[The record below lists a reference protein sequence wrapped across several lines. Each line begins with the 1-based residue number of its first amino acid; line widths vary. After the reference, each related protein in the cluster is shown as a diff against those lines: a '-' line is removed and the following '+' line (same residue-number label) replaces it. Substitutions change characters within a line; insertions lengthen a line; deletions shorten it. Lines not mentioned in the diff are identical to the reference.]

1 MMTYEELLRENIQ
14 LKIELERYKQRYEL
28 VAEASNDGLW
38 DWEITTGK
46 LYNSPRWKA
55 TLGYEDDELQASL
68 ESWSSRV
75 HPDDLD
81 MVMVNINDHI
91 EGKSSIYKAEYR
103 IQHKDGHYIWILDHG
118 KLQLNEQGKPIRMA
132 GSLTNISERKEKENL
147 LRTVLNCMSEGI
159 LVMNTNGEFIYTNPS
174 FCSVLGLSIDQIEG
188 RTPLDPTW
196 RVIHED
202 GSPYPGDTHPSWRT
216 LQTGKAIHN
225 DIQGVFTSDAT
236 LNWISANSE
245 PLINPESKKLDGVV
259 ITFTDITEQ
268 RKMIEQLKEF
278 NKKLEDEVST
288 QVNMIRQKDQ
298 MLIHQSRLASMG
310 EMISMIAHQW
320 RQPIT
325 TIGIVSNTI
334 LLDIEFDEV
343 DLMKFKQQ
351 LQVINT
357 QVEYLSQTID
367 DFRNFFRSDKRLQY
381 AKVSLIIEE
390 VRDIVKHTLDQKHI
404 AIIFDIDQDLEIK
417 SYKNEM
423 QQVIMNIINNAADVL
438 IDRKISSPTILIHSF
453 VIDDERFQI
462 DISDNGGGI
471 GEDIIEKIFDPY
483 FSTKSSKNG
492 TGLGLYMSKTIV
504 TDHLKGSLT
513 STNTAEG
520 AMFTLVLPKEI
531 Y

>member
-1 MMTYEELLRENIQ
+1 MTIEELKLENEK

-55 TLGYEDDELQASL
+55 TLGYEDDELEASL

-75 HPDDLD
+75 HPDDID
-81 MVMVNINDHI
+81 TVMGLINDHM
-91 EGKSSIYKAEYR
+91 EGKTPLYKAEYR
-103 IQHKDGHYIWILDHG
+103 ICHKDGHYIWILDHG
-118 KLQLNEQGKPIRMA
+118 KVHYDKLGNPVRMA
-132 GSLTNISERKEKENL
+132 GSLTDISERKEKENL

-159 LVMNTNGEFIYTNPS
+159 LVMNTKGEFIYTNPS
-174 FCSVLGLSIDQIEG
+174 FSSVLGLTIDQIEG
-188 RTPLDPTW
+188 RTPLDPAW

-225 DIQGVFTSDAT
+225 DIQGVYTSDDT

-245 PLINPESKKLDGVV
+245 PLINPETHKLDGVV
-259 ITFTDITEQ
+259 ITFTDITEE
-268 RKMIEQLKEF
+268 RRMVEQLKEF
-278 NKKLEDEVST
+278 NKKLEEEVST

-334 LLDIEFDEV
+334 ILDIDFNEV
-343 DLMKFKQQ
+343 DLDKFKKQ
-351 LQVINT
+351 LHVINT

-367 DFRNFFRSDKRLQY
+367 DFRNFFRRDKRLQS
-381 AKVSLIIEE
+381 ATMSSIIEE
-390 VRDIVKHTLDQKHI
+390 IRDIVKHTLEQKHI
-404 AIIFDIDQDLEIK
+404 TIHLELEDDIEIK

-423 QQVIMNIINNAADVL
+423 QQVILNIINNAADALSDRRVTSPMIL
-438 IDRKISSPTILIHSF
+438 IDGKRIEQGF
-453 VIDDERFQI
+453 VQIDIKDNAGGIDDE
-462 DISDNGGGI
+462 
-471 GEDIIEKIFDPY
+471 IIEKIFDPY

-513 STNTAEG
+513 VQNTPEG
-520 AMFTLVLPKEI
+520 AMFSLVVPQTI
-531 Y
+531 D